1 MRDWTAYGTVIAAVM
16 VTILVCVPLA
26 PAFAAGGNSAAV
38 LMENAPVGG
47 DYFAVDVCS
56 FSDFS
61 DSNKPSE
68 VALSGN
74 ESKFSESTEVID
86 ATDVEYTI
94 SGNNKVIDYRG
105 DNALVISPDN
115 LYLCLWTDSP
125 AGTEYTLD
133 FTATFDTPAG
143 YTTLGFDVVTFGD
156 SQTFKSGYATRI
168 QITAEIYYSRT
179 AAPEDFSVSILLES
193 LTDNVGNV
201 TIPDKPV
208 HILSGNS
215 ALQAIIQEN
224 NGNSVIGTG
233 SNKSQLISSPADYG
247 SGCEGVRIKN
257 LDNDY
262 GGIAQG
268 GNNSGRVDVQL
279 ELPAGKYFMLAIGF
293 TPTNQTQLIYVTIER
308 NGEEEFDETVSLAAP
323 DNPSAD
329 PPYTKYYGDN
339 GYNGW
344 SLPSGTTSWLYY
356 SGGTVVIKV
365 NAVPNMHLDPHTT
378 FDLVYKK

>member
-1 MRDWTAYGTVIAAVM
+1 MGNGTAYGSVIAAIV
-16 VTILVCVPLA
+16 VSILVCVPLA
-26 PAFAAGGNSAAV
+26 PAFAAGANSSEI
-38 LMENAPVGG
+38 LMENAPIGST
-47 DYFAVDVCS
+47 YFAVDVCS

-61 DSNKPSE
+61 DSNKPAQ
-68 VALSGN
+68 VVLSGN

-94 SGNNKVIDYRG
+94 SGNNKIIDYRG
-105 DNALVISPDN
+105 DNALAISPEN

-125 AGTEYTLD
+125 AGTEYALD

-168 QITAEIYYSRT
+168 KITAEIYYSRT
-179 AAPEDFSVSILLES
+179 ADPEDFSVSILLES

-215 ALQAIIQEN
+215 ALQAIINEN
-224 NGNSVIGTG
+224 GGNNVVGYG
-233 SNKSQLISSPADYG
+233 NNKSELIRSPVNYG
-247 SGCEGVRIKN
+247 SSCEGVRLKN
-257 LDNDY
+257 LTNTN

-268 GNNSGRVDVQL
+268 GNNSGRVDVEL
-279 ELPAGKYFMLAIGF
+279 ELPPGKEFIIAIGF
-293 TPTNQTQLIYVTIER
+293 TPGNPTQNIRVTITEDEVTR
-308 NGEEEFDETVSLAAP
+308 FDETIALEP
-323 DNPSAD
+323 PNNPATD
-329 PPYTKYYGDN
+329 PPYTLYGYD
-339 GYNGW
+339 GGSSGW
-344 SLPSGTTSWLYY
+344 DIPTNSALWMDY
-356 SGGTVVIKV
+356 SGDISIRVY
-365 NAVPNMHLDPHTT
+365 AHQNMHLDPHTT